1 MSVIFS
7 KDITD
12 YIYNTFYLE
21 DDVLKEMEK
30 YGRDNEFPIIDR
42 YSGTFLYILTKI
54 KNPDLIVELGSGFGY
69 SAYHFAKALKRGKVV
84 LIDYQEKNIEKARYF
99 FEKGGLIDKAE
110 FRVGD
115 AVEIAKEYK
124 DIDILFLDLEK
135 LRYLEAVK
143 NLENN
148 LSKNGTIIADNVL
161 WHGDILSRNDKKA
174 EKLRAFNSYMAQN
187 YKSIIIP
194 IGDGLLVAV
203 KE

>member
-135 LRYLEAVK
+135 LRYLEAVE